1 QLDIDF
7 VKHGLIVLGKNL
19 FNRATVQSGY
29 INESGNVI
37 SPDSRYVYSDYIPV
51 EFSTAYVL
59 RVGARFITFYNASK
73 TFIRTDASSTQ
84 ALTSF
89 VTDSEIAYVRITFG
103 SDRYV

>member
-1 QLDIDF
+1 
-7 VKHGLIVLGKNL
+7 
-19 FNRATVQSGY
+19 
-29 INESGNVI
+29 
-37 SPDSRYVYSDYIPV
+37 SDYIPV
-51 EFSTAYVL
+51 EFSTSYAL

-103 SDRYV
+103 SDRYVEAQVEKG

>member
-1 QLDIDF
+1 MRKALPDGFQIRIPGDIVDADQLDIDF

-29 INESGNVI
+29 INESGTVI

-51 EFSTAYVL
+51 EFSTSYAL

-73 TFIRTDASSTQ
+73 TFIRTDA
-84 ALTSF
+84 
-89 VTDSEIAYVRITFG
+89 
-103 SDRYV
+103 